1 MTGLVTL
8 QNQSL
13 EDLLYRLSKAFR
25 HMLYCKIVF
34 VEFVWNKTIV
44 DASLVE
50 QPGCIGLF
58 DFLCHDLLVIR
69 LDFNHLVGNNE
80 FLSLA
85 SLYSQFHDLLCGSS
99 YALAALLE
107 FGYT

>member
-1 MTGLVTL
+1 MACLVTL

-13 EDLLYRLSKAFR
+13 EDLLYWLSEAFR
-25 HMLYCKIVF
+25 HMLHCKIVF
-34 VEFVWNKTIV
+34 IEFVWNQAIV
-44 DASLVE
+44 DACLVE

-69 LDFNHLVGNNE
+69 LDFNHLVGNDE

-85 SLYSQFHDLLCGSS
+85 ALYSQFHDLLGGSS
-99 YALAALLE
+99 DALAALLE

>member
-13 EDLLYRLSKAFR
+13 EDLLYRLSEAFR
-25 HMLYCKIVF
+25 NMLYCKIVF

-69 LDFNHLVGNNE
+69 LDFNHLVGNDE

-99 YALAALLE
+99 YALASFLE
-107 FGYT
+107 LGYA